1 MCTAVQSQQI
11 SALTHVHTAVL
22 TRSPHSAPPG
32 PTVFVFLPGCPLSG
46 DEGKEWRW
54 GSSMWG
60 RWGGTKIS
68 RAHGGGGGGLR
79 DSGDTA
85 VPWSGCVCCA
95 WGVPMGILHW
105 GAARISPEC
114 SIECHRA
121 AVRLQRTSSGVFLGA
136 AMGWIILGQQQHSQ
150 GAAMGFQWDSNGVS
164 MGKPMGFPWGCE
176 VPMGHKPP
184 GQWQLRGQPH
194 RDMSPPHPPPA
205 HLP

>member
-1 MCTAVQSQQI
+1 MRAKNG
-11 SALTHVHTAVL
+11 AG
-22 TRSPHSAPPG
+22 AP
-32 PTVFVFLPGCPLSG
+32 L
-46 DEGKEWRW
+46 
-54 GSSMWG
+54 MWG

-68 RAHGGGGGGLR
+68 KGTRGRGGGGLR

-85 VPWSGCVCCA
+85 VPWGSCVCCA

-121 AVRLQRTSSGVFLGA
+121 AVRLQRTSSGVFLEA
-136 AMGWIILGQQQHSQ
+136 TVGWIILGQQQHSQ
-150 GAAMGFQWDSNGVS
+150 GAATGFQWDSNGVS

-194 RDMSPPHPPPA
+194 RDMSPPH
-205 HLP
+205 LPQLICHNASTQFIYLVLYFLLSLPNAGLYFIGIFAALKVM